1 MGMRIASSAQAMGT
15 NYTPA
20 ASASAPAPAPS
31 STPALSSTATWQLA
45 KLAATLPKP
54 PAATETSGNNV
65 NVYA

>member
-20 ASASAPAPAPS
+20 ASAPASAPA